1 MPNTIET
8 KGIHMGQSQYGGSFS
23 AKNVIE
29 DFMKNEYQEGLR
41 NEFNMMDA
49 LINRLPKEQISAKF
63 KYKSFALGV
72 TDNIRALGSNNYD
85 LYELGMSDFNV
96 GGVETVEAKFDTTKL
111 MATFAITD
119 EAILKGTGD
128 GSLLDVLKDSLDRME
143 IGLKHTMNRY
153 TYGSNSGL
161 IGKAAGGFDMFTIPA
176 SAQVANATDRP
187 NDPRGDEHNK
197 FYGNAPTVIKFA
209 FANSQSILPGMG
221 IMIQNSNIANAVTK
235 RYVGRVWQKAQD
247 PADFTKE
254 YILMIV
260 EGGFTGTG
268 GNLAA
273 GNKPSAKDT
282 ADYFVYSRQLDNT
295 KAVAREY
302 TGLEDIVVSNDTT
315 IFGVDR
321 TLYPQLRG
329 LKYDLQGKQY
339 LGEEL
344 LRDVSDALAT
354 SSPDGTSITLCCATH
369 RVISTIEKQLY
380 QLKTYDMDTSA
391 NGFQLGG
398 RPDIRFDNMALVKDK
413 FARDNNLYMLDQAK
427 IGELVRRDFTWITN
441 GEQQGV
447 LQRRPGTELYEGIM
461 NKYADMYVDAFK
473 CHGVITNC
481 AVAQV
486 SGFDGSY
493 ARNVVV
499 TNTVKTEEQGA

>member
-1 MPNTIET
+1 MPENNH
-8 KGIHMGQSQYGGSFS
+8 IHMGNAQYGGNFS

-29 DFMKNEYQEGLR
+29 DFMKTEYQEGLR
-41 NEFNMMDA
+41 NEFNTMDA

-85 LYELGMSDFNV
+85 LYELGINDFNV
-96 GGVETVEAKFDTTKL
+96 KGVETVEAKFDTTKV

-153 TYGSNSGL
+153 TYGSTSGL
-161 IGKAAGGFDMFTIPA
+161 IGATGTVGATAGFTIF
-176 SAQVANATDRP
+176 SLANATASAARP

-197 FYGNAPTVIKFA
+197 FYGTAPTVIKFN

-221 IMIQNSNIANAVTK
+221 IMIQDNKADASATK

-247 PADFTKE
+247 PSDFTKE
-254 YILMIV
+254 YILMFV
-260 EGGFTGTG
+260 EASYKKSSNAWVTDVAPT
-268 GNLAA
+268 AA
-273 GNKPSAKDT
+273 NT
-282 ADYFVYSRQLDNT
+282 ATFYVYSRQLANDG
-295 KAVAREY
+295 KVAAEY
-302 TGLEDIVVSNDTT
+302 HGLEDIVVNNEST

-321 TLYPQLRG
+321 SIYPQLRG
-329 LKYDLQGKQY
+329 LKYDLGGNY
-339 LGEEL
+339 FLGEEL
-344 LRDVSDALAT
+344 LRDVADTLST
-354 SSPDGTSITLCCATH
+354 TSPDGTSITLCCATH
-369 RVISTIEKQLY
+369 KVIATIEKQLY

-413 FARDNNLYMLDQAK
+413 FARDNNLYMLDQQK

-481 AVAQV
+481 KVAGIAQ
-486 SGFDGSY
+486 FDGDY
-493 ARNVVV
+493 ARSVVV
-499 TNTVKTEEQGA
+499 KGTVDTKEQA